1 MATEIFE
8 KTMAAGKGNLAA
20 GDTCHWIGVRE

>member
-8 KTMAAGKGNLAA
+8 KTMAAATGGLAA

>member
-8 KTMAAGKGNLAA
+8 KTMAAAKGDLAT
-20 GDTCHWIGVRE
+20 GDICHWIGVRE

>member
-8 KTMAAGKGNLAA
+8 KTIAAGQGGLAQ
-20 GDTCHWIGVRE
+20 GDVCHWIGVRE

>member
-8 KTMAAGKGNLAA
+8 KTKAAA
-20 GDTCHWIGVRE
+20 GDITSGDICHWIGVRS